1 MDMVRKLIA
10 DGIISPR
17 QFERS
22 EYWRGIETGVLVFS
36 NVTHPQSFKIA
47 EALKA
52 DILHSHGTGCTV
64 KSNNYYFGY
73 IRL

>member
-1 MDMVRKLIA
+1 MDLVEELISKGVIGAHQYERK
-10 DGIISPR
+10 
-17 QFERS
+17 
-22 EYWRGIETGVLVFS
+22 EYWSGINSDVLVFS
-36 NVTHPQSFKIA
+36 NVTHPQSFSIA

-73 IRL
+73 IRR